1 MGMRRASLAAAL
13 FCIAA
18 AVPSLAAPNASD
30 PNPARLAMTA
40 FLDDLAN
47 KDLALRDHAIAALH
61 TKADAERRQAWV
73 RKTILEL
80 IGGLPKNPG
89 PLNARVF
96 DTYAGDGFH
105 VENIIYDSLP
115 GYRVTANVFV
125 PDGKGPFPA
134 VIVSPGHVPS
144 GKAWDYSF
152 GANFARAGIL
162 ALSYDIVGEGE
173 RLQHY
178 DPQIGASKVGAPTS
192 EHSLAAYQTMLLGE
206 HVSRYFIEDA
216 MRGVDYLTSRK
227 DVDARRIGAFGC
239 SGGGTITAYLAALDP
254 RIKAVAVACYVN
266 DMRHLLASVGPQ
278 EAEQSIPDFTANGLD
293 IPDWIELAAPKPLA
307 IVSTT
312 EDMFPIAGARAAYDE
327 AKRFWGLFGA
337 EDHLQW
343 IVGPGRHGALA
354 PISADILGFFTHYLE
369 NKSQKPSFIPI
380 EPARP
385 EDILVTPTGQLST
398 SIGSETIQS
407 LDKSQASALVT
418 SPAIPQTPAELAKFR
433 KQIRQDIRSIT
444 HATAQPGAPPPTD
457 VTGVDSHDSYRL
469 EHITFHPFGEV
480 VFNGLFA
487 VPAQSSQKRSVV
499 LLDDRSLDVLSRPNG
514 EIEKFVK
521 AGWTVLA
528 LEPVGGSGEELKS
541 PLLGEYNLFALRAFL
556 VGRTII
562 GLRVDQ
568 TIQAV
573 AWLSAQPDS
582 GSVAVYGVGALGPVA
597 LHAAALDSHIRAIY
611 LQDAQTSYLMS
622 VENPISR
629 GLPEIALS
637 SVLRKYDLPDLMIAV
652 APRPIF
658 NIDPTNQVG
667 QPLRQ
672 ASFESIISI
681 VNTFDD
687 KVTQSR
693 HVRWIGQEPSD
704 LPYVK

>member
-1 MGMRRASLAAAL
+1 MRRLAAAL
-13 FCIAA
+13 LCIAVTA
-18 AVPSLAAPNASD
+18 PARAAPNAD
-30 PNPARLAMTA
+30 APDHARLAMTA
-40 FLDDLAN
+40 FLDDIAN

-89 PLNARVF
+89 PLNVRLF
-96 DTYAGDGFH
+96 HTYAGDGFR
-105 VENIIYDSLP
+105 VENIVYDSLP

-178 DPQIGASKVGAPTS
+178 DPQLGASKVGAPTS

-216 MRGVDYLTSRK
+216 MRGVDYLASRK

-254 RIKAVAVACYVN
+254 RIKAAAVACYVN

-312 EDMFPIAGARAAYDE
+312 EDMFPIAGARAAHDE

-343 IVGPGRHGALA
+343 IVGPGHHGALA
-354 PISADILGFFTHYLE
+354 PISANILAFFTHYLE
-369 NKSQKPSFIPI
+369 NESQKPSFIAI

-407 LDKSQASALVT
+407 LDKGQASALVA

-433 KQIRQDIRSIT
+433 TQIRRDIRSVT
-444 HATAQPGAPPPTD
+444 HASAQPGSPPPLTNI
-457 VTGVDSHDSYRL
+457 TGVDSRDSYHL
-469 EHITFHPFGEV
+469 EHITFHPSGEV
-480 VFNGLFA
+480 AFNGLFA
-487 VPAQSSQKRSVV
+487 VPAQPSQKRSVV
-499 LLDDRSLDVLSRPNG
+499 LLDDRPLDVLSRPNG
-514 EIEKFVK
+514 EIEKFVN

-541 PLLGEYNLFALRAFL
+541 PLLGEYNLLALRTLL

-562 GLRVDQ
+562 GLRIDQ
-568 TIQAV
+568 TLQAV
-573 AWLSAQPDS
+573 DWLSAQHDA

-597 LHAAALDSHIRAIY
+597 LHAAALDDRIRSIY
-611 LQDAQTSYLMS
+611 LQDTQVSYLTS

-629 GLPEIALS
+629 GLPEIALPGI
-637 SVLRKYDLPDLMIAV
+637 LQKYDLPDLMIAV
-652 APRPIF
+652 APRPVFDI
-658 NIDPTNQVG
+658 NPTDQLG
-667 QPLRQ
+667 LPLRQ
-672 ASFESIISI
+672 AAFESTFSS
-681 VNTFDD
+681 VGTFDD

-693 HVRWIGQEPSD
+693 HVRWLGQEPSD
-704 LPYVK
+704 LPYVKK